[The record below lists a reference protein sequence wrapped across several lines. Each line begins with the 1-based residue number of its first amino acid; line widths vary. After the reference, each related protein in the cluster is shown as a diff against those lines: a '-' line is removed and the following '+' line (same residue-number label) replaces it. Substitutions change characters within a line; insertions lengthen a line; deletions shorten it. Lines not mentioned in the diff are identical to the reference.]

1 MERLKGN
8 GQSSPQPSGNDSSF
22 QVSPEIVELYKAYS
36 TCKDPSSLMDQMA
49 QKIPV
54 IGQIKSGGNMKDR
67 FYNMCKEKGVD
78 PDSILSQL
86 KR

>member
-1 MERLKGN
+1 MERLRGN
-8 GQSSPQPSGNDSSF
+8 GETSQPPQSNGDF
-22 QVSPEIVELYKAYS
+22 QVNQEIVDLYKAYT

-78 PDSILSQL
+78 PNSIISQL